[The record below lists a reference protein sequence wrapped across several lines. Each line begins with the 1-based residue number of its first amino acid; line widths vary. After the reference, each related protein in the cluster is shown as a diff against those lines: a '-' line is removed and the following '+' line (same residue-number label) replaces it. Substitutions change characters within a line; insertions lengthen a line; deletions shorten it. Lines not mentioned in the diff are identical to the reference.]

1 MTSPHVFVAMADIL
15 NLRCDAWLLPT
26 DSSLRIEEHWMPAD
40 SRLRELAHE
49 SASRDFRQGTTLAEA
64 IRPWDKSKPLPV
76 LTAVPIDGRW
86 VSTAV
91 AQRIEAFVARS
102 VEEVPLPAHRPY
114 RLLALP
120 FFGTDGGGAG
130 QHLGAALRAILTASN
145 ELSNRY
151 QVDIVL
157 VLRDRAAYSLAQKL
171 RRDENGANSWSG
183 LDAKLQEK
191 AKELGLEARSGHVV
205 PFLGAGVSVS
215 AGAPTWKDLLQKLK
229 DGVELDEQGDKAFE
243 GLPVLDQA
251 GILSQL
257 YCEQNGSPEAF
268 GMAVCEAVKLE
279 KYGLAPA
286 LLATLPSSG
295 AITLNYDQ
303 LFEMACRD
311 AQRPRTVLPEDV
323 PAVGN
328 NWLLKLHGSVSRP
341 ESIVLTR
348 DDYLGYNT
356 NRDALSALVKA
367 HLLTHHLLFVGF
379 GLADDH
385 FHEIVH
391 DVRRALPAKSTNDRG
406 MGTVLSLFH
415 EPMQNLVWKGKLD
428 IISMTATEF
437 PSGDEGAKRTAAAIA
452 GRELEVF
459 LDMMA
464 AYATE
469 SHSYLLSPLYY
480 RGMTEAE
487 ADLRG
492 QLLALASSERSAD
505 TAEVWG
511 VIDEAMRRL
520 GWTPDS
526 GRAHPD
532 HPIHDSILSGQEETQ
547 TSALRLLHGRPTNPQ
562 PRGPSPRSV

>member
-1 MTSPHVFVAMADIL
+1 MADIL

-26 DSSLRIEEHWMPAD
+26 DSHVRIENHWLAAD
-40 SRLRELAHE
+40 KNLREFAAK
-49 SASRDFRQGTTLAEA
+49 SASSKFRQGTSLAEV
-64 IRPWDKSKPLPV
+64 IRPWDESKPRPV
-76 LTAVPIDGRW
+76 LTAVPLDGRW
-86 VSTAV
+86 DELAV
-91 AQRIEAFVARS
+91 TQRIEAFVECCVR
-102 VEEVPLPAHRPY
+102 EVPLPAYRPY

-130 QHLGAALRAILTASN
+130 QHLGAALRAILTTSQK
-145 ELSNRY
+145 LSRKY
-151 QVDIVL
+151 EVDIVL
-157 VLRDRAAYSLAQKL
+157 VLRDRAAFSLAQKL
-171 RRDENGANSWSG
+171 RRDESGTSAWSG

-191 AKELGLEARSGHVV
+191 AQWLGHQARSGHVV

-215 AGAPTWKDLLQKLK
+215 AGAPTWKELLQKLK
-229 DGVELDEQGDKAFE
+229 EGVELDDQGDKAFE
-243 GLPVLDQA
+243 WLPLLDQA

-257 YCEQNGSPEAF
+257 YTEKYGTQEAF
-268 GMAVCEAVKLE
+268 GIAVSDAVKLK

-303 LFEMACRD
+303 LFEVACRD

-391 DVRRALPAKSTNDRG
+391 DVRRALPAKSTTDRE
-406 MGTVLSLFH
+406 MGTVLSLFQ

-428 IISMTATEF
+428 IVAMTDTEF
-437 PSGDEGAKRTAAAIA
+437 PSGDETAKRTASAKA

-469 SHSYLLSPLYY
+469 SHSYLLSPLYFQ
-480 RGMTEAE
+480 GMTEAE
-487 ADLRG
+487 ADLRR
-492 QLLALASSERSAD
+492 QLLALAGSDRSAD

-511 VIDEAMRRL
+511 VIDDAMRRL
-520 GWTPDS
+520 GWAPDY
-526 GRAHPD
+526 GMAKRGD
-532 HPIHDSILSGQEETQ
+532 VGHDSAFRVATETTQ
-547 TSALRLLHGRPTNPQ
+547 RHAQVTAAE
-562 PRGPSPRSV
+562 